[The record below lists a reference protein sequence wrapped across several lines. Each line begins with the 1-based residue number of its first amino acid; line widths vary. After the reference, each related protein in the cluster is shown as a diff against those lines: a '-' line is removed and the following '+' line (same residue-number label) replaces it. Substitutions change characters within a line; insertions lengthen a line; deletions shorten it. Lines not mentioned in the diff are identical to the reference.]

1 MICLPSQCS
10 PLLSDSALAN
20 RFGFWIILDICFA
33 KITDVVVFFYLHL
46 FLPFSPTLPCTH
58 NSKILNVFFCFF
70 LSSGF
75 TLCAIVWFYFY
86 TRKNYGCH
94 FQHAFPPLIPKF
106 HCLTIAAS
114 LCFAIFFRIFYLVI
128 VQLLVQ
134 RIPHLFVSFIYRES
148 GQYDATRD
156 DQHLA
161 GCKVI
166 EFTRSSWENENTH
179 SKVSRFLFFRVSCS
193 SFRCRLLKN
202 EHTQEWNIS
211 LLEIGKKCFFF
222 HLW

>member
-1 MICLPSQCS
+1 M
-10 PLLSDSALAN
+10 
-20 RFGFWIILDICFA
+20 
-33 KITDVVVFFYLHL
+33 VVFFYLHL

-58 NSKILNVFFCFF
+58 NSKFLNVFFSFF

-86 TRKNYGCH
+86 TRKKLRLP
-94 FQHAFPPLIPKF
+94 FSARFPPPLIPKF

-134 RIPHLFVSFIYRES
+134 RTPHLFVSFIYRES

-179 SKVSRFLFFRVSCS
+179 SRFFYFFR
-193 SFRCRLLKN
+193 FRVPR
-202 EHTQEWNIS
+202 S
-211 LLEIGKKCFFF
+211 DAVY
-222 HLW
+222 

>member
-1 MICLPSQCS
+1 MYFFPS
-10 PLLSDSALAN
+10 
-20 RFGFWIILDICFA
+20 F
-33 KITDVVVFFYLHL
+33 
-46 FLPFSPTLPCTH
+46 FLPDLLYVP
-58 NSKILNVFFCFF
+58 
-70 LSSGF
+70 
-75 TLCAIVWFYFY
+75 LCDFIFI
-86 TRKNYGCH
+86 REKKYGCH

-134 RIPHLFVSFIYRES
+134 RTPHLFVSFIYRES

-179 SKVSRFLFFRVSCS
+179 SKVSRFFIFSGFVFLVQMPF
-193 SFRCRLLKN
+193 
-202 EHTQEWNIS
+202 I
-211 LLEIGKKCFFF
+211 KK
-222 HLW
+222 